1 MFAAGLKARL
11 GDESRPSVALLDR
24 HVRWLDVDLDQRYR
38 VARSDAVRCELAKAG
53 LANLSFWLGWLRS
66 RETFDMQWYRVA
78 LIEAADGPSVD
89 LPRGIGVTQFFMGP
103 ETKSNRSRTAD
114 VIMASKTLSGYHI
127 SRWVQRVR
135 LSSGGG
141 SDWSDDRSLVFSH
154 PDGTAWTSAYFRFR
168 YLYPALEAQRE
179 TDPLLRAFDGTP
191 GNSIREKIWSL
202 HCHRRGARSHVS
214 RGGKKLARH
223 RRATEA
229 QVYEH
234 GRWRRQR
241 SGEKIDVMY
250 REWLTRDR
258 IKITLYSM

>member
-1 MFAAGLKARL
+1 M
-11 GDESRPSVALLDR
+11 
-24 HVRWLDVDLDQRYR
+24 
-38 VARSDAVRCELAKAG
+38 
-53 LANLSFWLGWLRS
+53 
-66 RETFDMQWYRVA
+66 
-78 LIEAADGPSVD
+78 
-89 LPRGIGVTQFFMGP
+89 
-103 ETKSNRSRTAD
+103 
-114 VIMASKTLSGYHI
+114 
-127 SRWVQRVR
+127 
-135 LSSGGG
+135 
-141 SDWSDDRSLVFSH
+141 FSH

-168 YLYPALEAQRE
+168 YLHPALEAQRE

-202 HCHRRGARSHVS
+202 HCYRRGARSHVS